1 MEIKEKIVDELKIH
15 IDTFEKYD
23 NKITKDIENREKRY
37 QERKKEFDEKWDG
50 DIFPADIP
58 IKDKEEQR
66 LEQMKNSVKMQ
77 RQKLDDEIKD
87 AEQKLK
93 SSVKEWINEIDE
105 RRDELVQYANDKNKY
120 LKEKSLL
127 EKELKL
133 QIEGIQMWEKMVL
146 ILMILFIV
154 DVKKR

>member
-93 SSVKEWINEIDE
+93 
-105 RRDELVQYANDKNKY
+105 
-120 LKEKSLL
+120 
-127 EKELKL
+127 
-133 QIEGIQMWEKMVL
+133 
-146 ILMILFIV
+146 
-154 DVKKR
+154 